1 MLPRRLAGCALV
13 LALVVWANGVWGQG
27 RTLRKGALD
36 DDSKFTNVGNIG
48 LTVTNYGTF
57 GNGFSIPGQP
67 SCEYPLGS
75 GIEHVF
81 DGGLWV
87 GAKRA
92 DGKILVTTGAVD
104 IASLRDVAAG
114 FEFTAPDSVEV
125 LPDGSR
131 KIIKFNV
138 TRERSSLFGSR
149 FYHPQA
155 ISHQDFIA
163 DFTDTNR
170 YVPVVETI
178 GEDKY
183 LVDGPL
189 IPQHTPMG
197 LVVHLETYAW
207 NFPFADAFVI
217 LNYRIKNVSGGPL
230 RDVYVGLWADLVV
243 RNTNITPPRVGA
255 PFYQHV
261 ANGYIDSLH
270 LAYAFDYNG
279 DPGFTDDGLYVALKF
294 LGSRPAQSR
303 TTYNA
308 WLFRNTAEPVLFSPS
323 DDLER
328 YQKMAESLPRSV
340 IETLNDGPGNYM
352 TLIATGPFAE
362 IPPDSSI
369 NVVFAV
375 VCAPKYGSDPN
386 SADTPRNKR
395 YLVTNAEWADR
406 AYRGE
411 DRNNNGVLDPG
422 EDINANGKLDRFM
435 LPTPPTPPHVKLVP
449 GDHQIEVYWDDIS
462 EHSVDLVTGKPDF
475 EGYRVYRSK
484 VGEDLPGHDLLSS
497 LELIAEFDSVDGI
510 GYDTGFE
517 LVRLKEPVSFGEI
530 EQNPLTGRE
539 EPVVYRY
546 RLVNR
551 NLLNGWQYAYAV
563 TAFDRGNPEE
573 NLPSL
578 ESSPLVTAKRAIPG
592 SPPNVGNTFTVGV
605 YPNPYRVHAAWDG
618 HLERDRKLY
627 FYNLPPH
634 CEVRIFTLAG
644 NEVDRFVHNAA
655 TYTGEDIQWFLK
667 FGGKE
672 RTFPGGLH
680 AWDLVT
686 ANDQAIASG
695 LYLYTV
701 EDLDTGQIQRG
712 KFLVIK

>member
-1 MLPRRLAGCALV
+1 MRR
-13 LALVVWANGVWGQG
+13 
-27 RTLRKGALD
+27 GALD
-36 DDSKFTNVGNIG
+36 DDSKYTNVGNIG
-48 LTVTNYGTF
+48 LTITNYGTL

-75 GIEHVF
+75 GIEHMF

-87 GAKRA
+87 GARNA

-114 FEFTAPDSVEV
+114 FEFTAPDYVEV
-125 LPDGSR
+125 QPDGSR
-131 KIIKFNV
+131 KIVEFNV

-149 FYHPQA
+149 FYQPDA

-170 YVPVVETI
+170 YVPVVETV

-183 LVDGPL
+183 LVNGPL
-189 IPQHTPMG
+189 IPQHSPLGIT
-197 LVVHLETYAW
+197 VHLESYAW

-217 LNYRIKNVSGGPL
+217 LNYTIKNVSGGPL
-230 RDVYVGLWADLVV
+230 YDVYVGLWADLVV
-243 RNTNITPPRVGA
+243 RNTNITPPRVGG

-261 ANGYIDSLH
+261 GNGYIDSLNM
-270 LAYAFDYNG
+270 AYAFDYDG

-294 LGSRPAQSR
+294 LGSDPPQTR

-328 YQKMAESLPRSV
+328 YMKMKESLPPSV
-340 IETLNDGPGNYM
+340 LDQLNEGPGNYM
-352 TLIATGPFAE
+352 TLLSTGPFE
-362 IPPDSSI
+362 VIEPDSSI

-375 VCAPKYGSDPN
+375 ICAPKYGTDPN
-386 SADTPRNKR
+386 SADTPQAKR
-395 YLVTNAEWADR
+395 YLLTNAEWADR

-411 DRNNNGVLDPG
+411 DRNNNGILDPG
-422 EDINANGKLDRFM
+422 EDINANGKLDRYV
-435 LPTPPTPPHVKLVP
+435 LPTPPTPPRVKLVP
-449 GDHQIEVYWDDIS
+449 GDATITIYWDDIS
-462 EHSVDLVTGKPDF
+462 EHSLDLITGEPDF
-475 EGYRVYRSK
+475 EGYRIYRSK

-517 LVRLKEPVSFGEI
+517 LVRLPEPVSFGEVA
-530 EQNPLTGRE
+530 ENPLTGE
-539 EPVVYRY
+539 LEPIVYKY
-546 RLVNR
+546 KFVNR
-551 NLLNGWQYAYAV
+551 DLLNGWQYAYAV
-563 TAFDRGNPEE
+563 TAYDRGNPEE

-578 ESSPLVTAKRAIPG
+578 ESNPLVTAKRAVPG
-592 SPPNVGNTFTVGV
+592 TPPGDLEQHKVGV
-605 YPNPYRVHAAWDG
+605 YPNPYRAHAAWDG
-618 HLERDRKLY
+618 HLERDRKIY
-627 FYNLPPH
+627 FYNLPAR
-634 CEVRIFTLAG
+634 CEVRIYTLAG
-644 NEVDRFVHNAA
+644 DEVDRFVHEGA
-655 TYTGEDIQWFLK
+655 TYSGDDIQWFRK
-667 FGGKE
+667 FGGE
-672 RTFPGGLH
+672 SRAMPGGLH

-686 ANDQAIASG
+686 QHDQAIASG
-695 LYLYTV
+695 LYLFTV
-701 EDLDTGQIQRG
+701 KDLDTGKVQRG